1 MIVLS
6 RRRTA
11 LSGSLLILL
20 AAGPLAGPAS
30 AATGNP
36 VIDNGAIVN
45 LPGDR
50 PNPWTADVNLFVG
63 YNGEGTLNVTDGAVV
78 NASFAILGNA
88 AGSAGKLT
96 VTGPQTRFNSLRGQ
110 AYGTHGSADVLFADG
125 ARIVSGGTVLG
136 QEVDGQA
143 SLLLEGE
150 DTQWD
155 MSGSLVVGRWGK
167 ADLTVRDGR
176 ITTGTVI
183 QLARRDGAE
192 GSITLDGGSL
202 SSQGYAYAGMGGRG
216 VITLINGARMD
227 TAQGLLGYASTGSGE
242 LHLSGADTLW
252 SGKTY
257 LYLGYNGEG
266 LATVADGAT
275 VRITTDDDSPSL
287 VILGGLEGSS
297 GTLYIGGADA
307 VAGAGVLDVQEV
319 RYGAGEGTLVFNH
332 SDADYRF
339 LPVLN
344 GHGRV
349 EHRAGDTW
357 LTSTSKGFSGDASLT
372 GGTLT
377 LAADDALG
385 SATLELDGGT
395 LATWGDITLG
405 HSTVQL
411 TDTTL
416 RSEKGTATF
425 TGTLDLGDSLLTVD
439 GPGNTVLSGD
449 ISAGTGALDMI
460 GSGRLTLTG
469 DASAFSGQHRVN
481 DGVLSVDGTLGGQLT
496 VFSGGRLQGN
506 GQVGATEVGAGG
518 VLAPGNSIGELT
530 VNGDLT
536 LMDGAAFEV
545 EVDPAGRAA
554 DHVHVTGQA
563 TLAGS
568 VVHLGEAGEYR
579 PISRYRILTADGG
592 LVDRFDQVATDFLFL
607 DAGLIYDANNVD
619 LELRRN
625 DLDFAEVASTDNQRA
640 VGSAVQRLAAGNAL
654 HDAVAMQ
661 TGSPRALAAAYDTLS
676 GEVHAS
682 TAGALLEDSRL
693 LRDAALERF
702 GDDDRLAAGT
712 TLARGQG
719 VTAWLRPY
727 GNVGKTD
734 GEPGTAERTRNSHGA
749 LLGVDRV
756 FTGAGRVG
764 VLLGAGRTD
773 VTLAEQRGGADIDS
787 VHAGLF
793 GEYRHGP
800 GALRGGLFYSHHRID
815 TRRRAALVGFQE
827 SLTSHRDG
835 DTWQAFVEAAHRF
848 GTTNRHA
855 EPFLRLA
862 QVRTVLHGGDE
873 RGGDAAL
880 AGDRETLDTTFST
893 VGARLSTTVAGEP
906 TTRLYG
912 SLGWRHAMGDTKP
925 EASLSFAGG
934 DDFTVE
940 GAPLARDTLVMEAG
954 LSWLLAPRATL
965 TLGYLGETGDGR
977 ADHGGQA
984 RLGWS
989 F

>member
-11 LSGSLLILL
+11 LSGSLVFLL
-20 AAGPLAGPAS
+20 AAGPLAGPAL
-30 AATGNP
+30 AAP
-36 VIDNGAIVN
+36 DDHLIDHGAIVN

-50 PNPWTADVNLFVG
+50 PDPWTVDINLFVG
-63 YNGEGTLNVTDGAVV
+63 FEGAGTLNVTDGVEV
-78 NASFAILGNA
+78 NAGFAILGNL
-88 AGSAGKLT
+88 AGSAGTLT
-96 VTGPQTRFNSLRGQ
+96 VTGPETRFNSLNGQ
-110 AYGTHGSADVLFADG
+110 AYGTHGSADVRFADG

-136 QEVDGQA
+136 QEEDGRA

-155 MSGSLVVGRWGK
+155 MSGSLAVGRWGQ
-167 ADLTVRDGR
+167 ADLTVRDGQVNA
-176 ITTGTVI
+176 GTFI

-192 GSITLDGGSL
+192 GSVMLDGGSL
-202 SSQGYAYAGMGGRG
+202 SSQEYIAVGMGGRG
-216 VITLINGARMD
+216 VMTLVNGARMD
-227 TAQGLLGYASTGSGE
+227 TAQGLLGWEPTGSGE
-242 LHLSGADTLW
+242 LHLSGGDTLW

-257 LYLGYNGEG
+257 LYVGYGGEG

-275 VRITTDDDSPSL
+275 VRIAATGGDPSL

-297 GTLYIGGADA
+297 GTLYLGGENA
-307 VAGAGVLDVQEV
+307 VTGAGVLDVQEV
-319 RYGAGEGTLVFNH
+319 RYGDGEGTLVFNH

-357 LTSTSKGFSGDASLT
+357 LTGVSAGFSGEASLT

-377 LAADDALG
+377 LAANDALG

-405 HSTVQL
+405 HDTVQL
-411 TDTTL
+411 SDTTL
-416 RSEKGTATF
+416 RAESGTATF
-425 TGTLDLGDSLLTVD
+425 TGALDLGDSLLTVD
-439 GPGNTVLSGD
+439 GPGNTVFSGD
-449 ISAGTGALDMI
+449 ISSGTGALDMI

-469 DASAFSGQHRVN
+469 DASAFSGEHRVN
-481 DGVLSVDGTLGGQLT
+481 DGVLSVDGNLGGQLS

-506 GQVGATEVGAGG
+506 GQVGSTEVLAGG
-518 VLAPGNSIGELT
+518 TLAPGNSIGELT

-545 EVDPAGRAA
+545 EVDPAGSAA

-592 LVDRFDQVATDFLFL
+592 LVDRFDQVTSDFLFL

-625 DLDFAEVASTDNQRA
+625 DLDFAEVAGTDNQRA
-640 VGSAVQRLAAGNAL
+640 VAVAVQSLAAGNAL

-661 TGSPRALAAAYDTLS
+661 TGSPRALANAYDTLS

-682 TAGALLEDSRL
+682 AAGALLEDSRL

-719 VTAWLRPY
+719 VTAWLRAY
-727 GNVGKTD
+727 GNVGQTD
-734 GEPGTAERTRNSHGA
+734 GEPGTADRDRDTHGA

-764 VLLGAGRTD
+764 ALLGAGRTD
-773 VTLAEQRGGADIDS
+773 LTLADQRGSADIDS

-815 TRRRAALVGFQE
+815 TRRRAVLEGLDE
-827 SLTSHRDG
+827 SLTGHRDA

-848 GTTNRHA
+848 GTTTRHA

-873 RGGDAAL
+873 HGGDAAL
-880 AGDRETLDTTFST
+880 HGARESLDATFST
-893 VGARLSTTVAGEP
+893 LGARLSTTLAGEP

-912 SLGWRHAMGDTKP
+912 SLGWRHALGDTTP
-925 EASLSFAGG
+925 EASMRFSGG
-934 DDFTVE
+934 QAFTVE
-940 GAPLARDTLVMEAG
+940 AAPLARDTLAMEVG
-954 LSWLLAPRATL
+954 FSWLLAPRATL

-984 RLGWS
+984 RFGWS